1 MREERKSGCWQRKE
15 LAGGGGGGGGGRFPL
30 PRTCVRGRTRVRAFA
45 QPRGAQPRAR
55 TCARARVCVCVR
67 ACAPVSVGPPRASI
81 VTGGWIGNAHAPT
94 AENLPSQGKSAS
106 ETRRGCVPLCYIQC
120 RVGERSPQRSL
131 RKSRGAILWRVWLRR
146 TESAWRFAAGG
157 AAS

>member
-55 TCARARVCVCVR
+55 TCARARVCVCVF
-67 ACAPVSVGPPRASI
+67 
-81 VTGGWIGNAHAPT
+81 TGGWIGNAHAPT

>member
-55 TCARARVCVCVR
+55 TCARARVCVCVYVRVRLYPWALR
-67 ACAPVSVGPPRASI
+67 A
-81 VTGGWIGNAHAPT
+81 
-94 AENLPSQGKSAS
+94 LPSSRGGGS
-106 ETRRGCVPLCYIQC
+106 ETRMLPRPRISPVRVNLPAKQDVGAC
-120 RVGERSPQRSL
+120 RYVIYNVG
-131 RKSRGAILWRVWLRR
+131 
-146 TESAWRFAAGG
+146 
-157 AAS
+157 